1 MASYFAGL
9 FLTKEGPYAV
19 FFPDFPEAFTQ
30 GSTLEECLTLGTDVL
45 AIVVEEYTKE
55 RRKLPQSTTFD
66 NAWEWAESF
75 AKNSGFKQ
83 GTAPIVQL
91 FRAPEIDLTPVRIS
105 VSIAKSTLEEIDAK
119 AVRLGMTRSGFLAMA
134 AQKMMV

>member
-9 FLTKEGPYAV
+9 FLTKEGPSAV

-55 RRKLPQSTTFD
+55 RKKLPQSTTFD
-66 NAWEWAESF
+66 NAWEWAVEF
-75 AKNSGFKQ
+75 GKDADLAQ
-83 GTAPIVQL
+83 GAAPILQM

-105 VSIAKSTLEEIDAK
+105 VSVAKSTLDEIDAK
-119 AVRLGMTRSGFLAMA
+119 AGRLGMTRSGFLVRA
-134 AQKMMV
+134 ALEMKI